1 MMKKTFTLI
10 AIMLLLA
17 TQMFAQKLSYQAVI
31 RNSNN
36 ELVYN
41 ATLTVEVSILGP
53 SQNVLY
59 SQTIQNVTSNQ
70 NGLITIQIGDDSP
83 AWRAINWSDAT
94 IRSVIKDG
102 TTTVATVN
110 SAVSAVPLAI
120 QTLNGSNGERV
131 QADWEETD
139 QNSPAF
145 IQNKPTIPTALDM
158 SGYVTTE
165 QLQNAGY
172 LSQEAD
178 PTVPAWA
185 KEQTKPT
192 YSYNEITGTPT
203 IPTVNNGV
211 LTITQGDSSYTF
223 SANTDQNVAVTL
235 PQIPE
240 MPSMDDIAGA
250 MGNMGFLRYETQTL
264 SDVAAHGNDAG
275 SRQLKGLAD
284 PTDAQDAVTLSYL
297 MEQVNNLQ
305 QQLNRLSQ
313 VVADQQAVI
322 DSLTN
327 GGGNGGDT
335 TVVPT
340 AFTCGDN
347 LIDGNN
353 SYTTHQY
360 GSQCW
365 MTQNLRNASG
375 TGNLSYPDVLQA
387 CPTGWHLPSNDDWG
401 ALGNSLPSSSV
412 DFGDGDY
419 WTTNGTMPWED
430 DQGHAFTL
438 VVAVAGVRSNS
449 YSIIANGI
457 ACEANDAI
465 HCDCKFDAY
474 CVSFRCV
481 REETGGSDTTG
492 GPTTAQAP
500 SVTSSS
506 ADLISENEATLFA
519 YVSNPDNVTVTSK
532 GFEYKVS
539 GSANYTTAE
548 CYVNSQDDNGFGIYA
563 PLTGLTA
570 GTEYTYR
577 AFVTTAEG
585 TSYGSEGTFTTT
597 SVDTTTFN
605 CGTSTIQDID
615 GNVYNTV
622 QIGHQCWMRDNLR
635 TTHYSDGTPITLA
648 TPSGSHML
656 EEPPYYYDD
665 ANSEI
670 SLEKRGYYY
679 NLPAVMHGADF
690 SDANPSGV
698 QGPCPMGWHV
708 PSDSEWGQLM
718 QTTVNKPESLG
729 FPLTLA
735 GALYATTFERVG
747 EMAFYWTSSYGG
759 EGWNSYYQLAI
770 TRRYYFSYWD
780 SNMGSPSDAYSVRC
794 VRDENG
800 GSTAQI
806 QPFVTSSSADLI
818 TENTATLFAKVSN
831 PDSVTVTSKGFEYKV
846 SGSANYTTVNGYE
859 NYHNGTVFGIYAPLY
874 NLTAGTEYTY
884 RAFVTTAEGT
894 IYGSEGTFTTTS
906 TVPTTSASVG
916 DILLEDNSWVSPNDF
931 DSTSM
936 TAKGV
941 IFHVDETGQHG
952 WAVNLH
958 NENEGYALAWS
969 VYNQGGV
976 EYNVDV
982 EDLPNYTSYD
992 AALSDTA
999 GYQNTT
1005 AIRLAMDYQI
1015 FHVASQVNI
1024 MEGWY
1029 VPACGQVAVL
1039 MQNLTNVNSS
1049 LVTVNGT
1056 EIPTKWIWSST
1067 EYGSDRAWGWDE
1079 EGMYNPLKL
1088 SGYRV
1093 RSIRSF

>member
-145 IQNKPTIPTALDM
+145 IQNKPTISAAPDL
-158 SGYVTTE
+158 SGYVTNE

-172 LSQEAD
+172 L
-178 PTVPAWA
+178 
-185 KEQTKPT
+185 
-192 YSYNEITGTPT
+192 
-203 IPTVNNGV
+203 
-211 LTITQGDSSYTF
+211 
-223 SANTDQNVAVTL
+223 
-235 PQIPE
+235 
-240 MPSMDDIAGA
+240 
-250 MGNMGFLRYETQTL
+250 RYESQSL
-264 SDVAAHGNDAG
+264 SDVAAYGNDAG

-297 MEQVNNLQ
+297 TTQLNALQ
-305 QQLNRLSQ
+305 QQLAQLGQ
-313 VVADQQAVI
+313 VVAAQQAVI

-327 GGGNGGDT
+327 GGGGNAPVTPT
-335 TVVPT
+335 T
-340 AFTCGDN
+340 FTCGDN
-347 LIDGNN
+347 LIDGSN
-353 SYTTHQY
+353 SYTTHQF

-375 TGNLSYPDVLQA
+375 SDRIYYPEVLTA
-387 CPTGWHLPSNDDWG
+387 CPDGWHLPSQDEWLT
-401 ALGNSLPSSSV
+401 LGNYLPSYSES
-412 DFGDGDY
+412 FGKSY
-419 WTTNGTMPWED
+419 YMTTNATMPWQD
-430 DQGHAFTL
+430 GDGNAYTL
-438 VVAVAGVRSNS
+438 MVRPAYVDNNNSVSIFNSGV
-449 YSIIANGI
+449 
-457 ACEANDAI
+457 ACEFSDIVNGVCCLD
-465 HCDCKFDAY
+465 DCGFA
-474 CVSFRCV
+474 VRCV
-481 REETGGSDTTG
+481 REETSGSDTTG

-519 YVSNPDNVTVTSK
+519 YVSNPDNVTITSK

-597 SVDTTTFN
+597 TAVTPTTFT
-605 CGTSTIQDID
+605 CGDNLID
-615 GNVYNTV
+615 GSNSYTTH
-622 QIGHQCWMRDNLR
+622 QFGSQCWMTQNLR
-635 TTHYSDGTPITLA
+635 NA
-648 TPSGSHML
+648 SGSDRI
-656 EEPPYYYDD
+656 YYPEVLTACPDGWHLPSQDEWLTLGNYLPSYSESFGKSYYMTTNATMPWQDGD
-665 ANSEI
+665 GNAYTLMVRPAYVDNNNSVSIFNSGVACE
-670 SLEKRGYYY
+670 
-679 NLPAVMHGADF
+679 F
-690 SDANPSGV
+690 SDIVNGV
-698 QGPCPMGWHV
+698 CCL
-708 PSDSEWGQLM
+708 DDC
-718 QTTVNKPESLG
+718 G
-729 FPLTLA
+729 FA
-735 GALYATTFERVG
+735 
-747 EMAFYWTSSYGG
+747 
-759 EGWNSYYQLAI
+759 
-770 TRRYYFSYWD
+770 
-780 SNMGSPSDAYSVRC
+780 VRC
-794 VRDENG
+794 VREETSGSDTTG
-800 GSTAQI
+800 GPTTAQA
-806 QPFVTSSSADLI
+806 PSVTSSSADLI
-818 TENTATLFAKVSN
+818 SENEATLFAYVSN

-846 SGSANYTTVNGYE
+846 SGSANYVTVNGYE
-859 NYHNGTVFGIYAPLY
+859 NYHNGSVFGIYAPLY

-906 TVPTTSASVG
+906 TAPTASASVG

-976 EYNVDV
+976 AYNVDV

-1067 EYGSDRAWGWDE
+1067 EYGSDRAWGWNE
-1079 EGMYNPLKL
+1079 EGMYNPLKS
-1088 SGYRV
+1088 SGFRV

>member
-145 IQNKPTIPTALDM
+145 IQNKPTIPAAPDL
-158 SGYVTTE
+158 SGYVTNE

-172 LSQEAD
+172 L
-178 PTVPAWA
+178 
-185 KEQTKPT
+185 
-192 YSYNEITGTPT
+192 
-203 IPTVNNGV
+203 
-211 LTITQGDSSYTF
+211 
-223 SANTDQNVAVTL
+223 
-235 PQIPE
+235 
-240 MPSMDDIAGA
+240 
-250 MGNMGFLRYETQTL
+250 RYESQSL
-264 SDVAAHGNDAG
+264 SDVAAYGNDAG

-297 MEQVNNLQ
+297 TTQLNALQ
-305 QQLNRLSQ
+305 QQLAQLGQ
-313 VVADQQAVI
+313 VVAAQQAVI

-327 GGGNGGDT
+327 
-335 TVVPT
+335 
-340 AFTCGDN
+340 
-347 LIDGNN
+347 
-353 SYTTHQY
+353 
-360 GSQCW
+360 
-365 MTQNLRNASG
+365 
-375 TGNLSYPDVLQA
+375 
-387 CPTGWHLPSNDDWG
+387 
-401 ALGNSLPSSSV
+401 
-412 DFGDGDY
+412 
-419 WTTNGTMPWED
+419 
-430 DQGHAFTL
+430 
-438 VVAVAGVRSNS
+438 
-449 YSIIANGI
+449 
-457 ACEANDAI
+457 
-465 HCDCKFDAY
+465 
-474 CVSFRCV
+474 
-481 REETGGSDTTG
+481 GGSDTTG

-597 SVDTTTFN
+597 TAVTPTTFT
-605 CGTSTIQDID
+605 CGDNLID
-615 GNVYNTV
+615 GSNSYTTH
-622 QIGHQCWMRDNLR
+622 QFGSQCWMTQNLR
-635 TTHYSDGTPITLA
+635 NA
-648 TPSGSHML
+648 SGSDRI
-656 EEPPYYYDD
+656 YYPEVLTACPDGWHLPSQDEWLTLGNYLPSYSESFGKSYYMTTNATMPWQDGD
-665 ANSEI
+665 GNAYTLMVRPAYVDNNNSVSIFNSGVACE
-670 SLEKRGYYY
+670 
-679 NLPAVMHGADF
+679 F
-690 SDANPSGV
+690 SDIVNGV
-698 QGPCPMGWHV
+698 CCL
-708 PSDSEWGQLM
+708 DDC
-718 QTTVNKPESLG
+718 G
-729 FPLTLA
+729 FA
-735 GALYATTFERVG
+735 
-747 EMAFYWTSSYGG
+747 
-759 EGWNSYYQLAI
+759 
-770 TRRYYFSYWD
+770 
-780 SNMGSPSDAYSVRC
+780 VRC
-794 VRDENG
+794 VREETSGSDTTG
-800 GSTAQI
+800 GPTTAQA
-806 QPFVTSSSADLI
+806 PSVTSSSADLI
-818 TENTATLFAKVSN
+818 TENEATLFAKVSN

-846 SGSANYTTVNGYE
+846 SGSANYVTVNGYE
-859 NYHNGTVFGIYAPLY
+859 NYHNGSVFGIYAPLY

-906 TVPTTSASVG
+906 TAPTASASVG

-976 EYNVDV
+976 AYNVDV

-1067 EYGSDRAWGWDE
+1067 EYGSDRAWGWNE
-1079 EGMYNPLKL
+1079 EGMYNPLKS
-1088 SGYRV
+1088 SGFRV

>member
-17 TQMFAQKLSYQAVI
+17 THMFAQKLSYQAVI

-41 ATLTVEVSILGP
+41 ASLTVEVSILGP
-53 SQNVLY
+53 YQNVLY
-59 SQTIQNVTSNQ
+59 SQTIQNVNSNQ

-83 AWRAINWSDAT
+83 AWRAIDWSDAT

-120 QTLNGSNGERV
+120 QTLNASNNGQV
-131 QADWEETD
+131 QANWEETD

-327 GGGNGGDT
+327 GGGNGGDP

-340 AFTCGDN
+340 TFTCGGN

-353 SYTTHQY
+353 RYTTHQF
-360 GSQCW
+360 GNQCW

-375 TGNLSYPDVLQA
+375 SDRIYYPEVLTA
-387 CPTGWHLPSNDDWG
+387 CPDGWHLPSQDEWLT
-401 ALGNSLPSSSV
+401 LGNYLPSYSES
-412 DFGDGDY
+412 FGKSY
-419 WTTNGTMPWED
+419 YMTTNATMPWQD
-430 DQGHAFTL
+430 GDGNAYTL
-438 VVAVAGVRSNS
+438 MVSPAYVDNNNSVSIFNSGV
-449 YSIIANGI
+449 
-457 ACEANDAI
+457 ACEFSDIVNGVCCLD
-465 HCDCKFDAY
+465 DCGFA
-474 CVSFRCV
+474 VRCV
-481 REETGGSDTTG
+481 REETGGDSTSTT
-492 GPTTAQAP
+492 TQAP
-500 SVTSSS
+500 T
-506 ADLISENEATLFA
+506 ATTKEAGIITETTATLFA
-519 YVSNPDNVTVTSK
+519 YVSNPDNVTITAK

-539 GSANYTTAE
+539 GSANYTTVDS
-548 CYVNSQDDNGFGIYA
+548 YVNSQDDDGFGIYA
-563 PLTGLTA
+563 PLYDLTA
-570 GTEYTYR
+570 GTSYTYR

-585 TSYGSEGTFTTT
+585 TSYGSEMTFTTT
-597 SVDTTTFN
+597 EDSTSCPSLGDLIGQPSNVLRFPINDYSANKLNASASGYLVYYNHHENIWSPCLEVTKSAYDNLVNINDSLIFECIIQFDMIQDYAGQTVKIYPYIILEGCDEDRSWIPSSSVDLVVP
-605 CGTSTIQDID
+605 TI
-615 GNVYNTV
+615 NT
-622 QIGHQCWMRDNLR
+622 
-635 TTHYSDGTPITLA
+635 
-648 TPSGSHML
+648 
-656 EEPPYYYDD
+656 
-665 ANSEI
+665 
-670 SLEKRGYYY
+670 
-679 NLPAVMHGADF
+679 
-690 SDANPSGV
+690 
-698 QGPCPMGWHV
+698 
-708 PSDSEWGQLM
+708 
-718 QTTVNKPESLG
+718 
-729 FPLTLA
+729 
-735 GALYATTFERVG
+735 
-747 EMAFYWTSSYGG
+747 
-759 EGWNSYYQLAI
+759 
-770 TRRYYFSYWD
+770 
-780 SNMGSPSDAYSVRC
+780 
-794 VRDENG
+794 
-800 GSTAQI
+800 
-806 QPFVTSSSADLI
+806 
-818 TENTATLFAKVSN
+818 
-831 PDSVTVTSKGFEYKV
+831 
-846 SGSANYTTVNGYE
+846 SAN
-859 NYHNGTVFGIYAPLY
+859 
-874 NLTAGTEYTY
+874 
-884 RAFVTTAEGT
+884 
-894 IYGSEGTFTTTS
+894 
-906 TVPTTSASVG
+906 VG
-916 DILLEDNSWVSPNDF
+916 DILLNDNSWVSPNDF
-931 DSTSM
+931 NSETM

-958 NENEGYALAWS
+958 HENEGYALAWS
-969 VYNQGGV
+969 VYNQGGNS
-976 EYNVDV
+976 YNVDI
-982 EDLPNYTSYD
+982 ENLPNYTSYD

-1005 AIRLAMDYQI
+1005 AIRAAMDYQI
-1015 FHVASQVNI
+1015 FHVASQVNL

-1029 VPACGQVAVL
+1029 VPACGQLAVL
-1039 MQNLTNVNSS
+1039 MQNLTTVNSS
-1049 LVTVNGT
+1049 LATVNGT

-1067 EYGSDRAWGWDE
+1067 EYGSDRAWGVGDN
-1079 EGMYNPLKL
+1079 GNISNVPKG
-1088 SGYRV
+1088 SGYKV
-1093 RSIRSF
+1093 RSVRSF

>member
-145 IQNKPTIPTALDM
+145 IQNKPTIPAAPDL
-158 SGYVTTE
+158 SGYVTNE

-172 LSQEAD
+172 L
-178 PTVPAWA
+178 
-185 KEQTKPT
+185 
-192 YSYNEITGTPT
+192 
-203 IPTVNNGV
+203 
-211 LTITQGDSSYTF
+211 
-223 SANTDQNVAVTL
+223 
-235 PQIPE
+235 
-240 MPSMDDIAGA
+240 
-250 MGNMGFLRYETQTL
+250 RYESQSL
-264 SDVAAHGNDAG
+264 SDVAAYGNDAG

-297 MEQVNNLQ
+297 TTQLNALQ
-305 QQLNRLSQ
+305 QQLAQLGQ
-313 VVADQQAVI
+313 VVAAQQAVI

-327 GGGNGGDT
+327 
-335 TVVPT
+335 
-340 AFTCGDN
+340 
-347 LIDGNN
+347 
-353 SYTTHQY
+353 
-360 GSQCW
+360 
-365 MTQNLRNASG
+365 
-375 TGNLSYPDVLQA
+375 
-387 CPTGWHLPSNDDWG
+387 
-401 ALGNSLPSSSV
+401 
-412 DFGDGDY
+412 
-419 WTTNGTMPWED
+419 
-430 DQGHAFTL
+430 
-438 VVAVAGVRSNS
+438 
-449 YSIIANGI
+449 
-457 ACEANDAI
+457 
-465 HCDCKFDAY
+465 
-474 CVSFRCV
+474 
-481 REETGGSDTTG
+481 GGSDTTG

-597 SVDTTTFN
+597 TAVTPTTFT
-605 CGTSTIQDID
+605 CGDNLID
-615 GNVYNTV
+615 GSNSYTTH
-622 QIGHQCWMRDNLR
+622 QFGSQCWMTQNLR
-635 TTHYSDGTPITLA
+635 NA
-648 TPSGSHML
+648 SGSDRI
-656 EEPPYYYDD
+656 YYPEVLTACPDGWHLPSQDEWLTLGNYLPSYSESFGKSYYMTTNATMPWQDGD
-665 ANSEI
+665 GNAYTLMVRPAYVDNNNSVSIFNSGVACE
-670 SLEKRGYYY
+670 
-679 NLPAVMHGADF
+679 F
-690 SDANPSGV
+690 SDIVNGV
-698 QGPCPMGWHV
+698 CCL
-708 PSDSEWGQLM
+708 DDC
-718 QTTVNKPESLG
+718 G
-729 FPLTLA
+729 FA
-735 GALYATTFERVG
+735 
-747 EMAFYWTSSYGG
+747 
-759 EGWNSYYQLAI
+759 
-770 TRRYYFSYWD
+770 
-780 SNMGSPSDAYSVRC
+780 VRC
-794 VRDENG
+794 VREETSGSDTTG
-800 GSTAQI
+800 GPTTAQA
-806 QPFVTSSSADLI
+806 PSVTSSSADLI
-818 TENTATLFAKVSN
+818 SENEATLFAYVSN
-831 PDSVTVTSKGFEYKV
+831 PDNVTVTSKGFEYKV

-859 NYHNGTVFGIYAPLY
+859 NYHNGSVFGIYAPLY

-906 TVPTTSASVG
+906 TAPTASASVG

-976 EYNVDV
+976 AYNVDV

-1067 EYGSDRAWGWDE
+1067 EYGSDRAWGWNE
-1079 EGMYNPLKL
+1079 EGMYNPLKS
-1088 SGYRV
+1088 SGFRV